1 MKVIPYDQIEAR
13 PVDMPGAS
21 GCKIRCLIDE
31 TDGAPTFAMR
41 HFEVAPGGCTPRHS
55 HPHEHE
61 VYVLQGSGTV
71 MEGAKEHPLR
81 PGMAVFVPG
90 GAEHQFMNTG
100 TTTLK
105 FLCLIPHIKNESP
118 GSCAVNCG
126 CQ

>member
-1 MKVIPYDQIEAR
+1 MKIISYDQIEAA

-21 GCKIRCLIDE
+21 GCKIRCLIDDK
-31 TDGAPTFAMR
+31 DGAPTFAMR
-41 HFEVAPGGCTPRHS
+41 HFEVAAGGCTARHS

-61 VYVLQGSGTV
+61 VFVLQGSGTV

-90 GAEHQFMNTG
+90 GVEHQFTNTG

-105 FLCLIPHIKNESP
+105 FLCLIPHVK
-118 GSCAVNCG
+118 GAAAASCAGACG